1 MPPHLEQCQPVG
13 QQLELA
19 YPHRGWATERCDWLP
34 STSSDFIAEL
44 SFARTGSLAVAMIMY
59 NRETMRIISFR
70 SLPHDIL
77 VDDLVEDL
85 RHLQLRLNIPAKS
98 GVRWTGMRIH
108 TGAFATAWLQC
119 NLRSFRPLCDD
130 FWYCRDMVEVV
141 FVYNH
146 EILLHPPQEEDVLWG
161 NFEQTCP
168 YIERGGGCGAG
179 RRAPRV
185 AGCSWTTR
193 SFPVGLS
200 SMLSPSVA
208 AVAAAFFSPEW
219 EVAGKEAAR
228 TWVAARYKT
237 RAACRFRGLRQH
249 APPS

>member
-1 MPPHLEQCQPVG
+1 MDWY
-13 QQLELA
+13 A
-19 YPHRGWATERCDWLP
+19 YPHRCFRHGMA
-34 STSSDFIAEL
+34 
-44 SFARTGSLAVAMIMY
+44 AV
-59 NRETMRIISFR
+59 
-70 SLPHDIL
+70 
-77 VDDLVEDL
+77 
-85 RHLQLRLNIPAKS
+85 
-98 GVRWTGMRIH
+98 
-108 TGAFATAWLQC
+108 QC

-141 FVYNH
+141 FVYND

-161 NFEQTCP
+161 NLSLYRIFLSQGRGLRLWAACP
-168 YIERGGGCGAG
+168 AG
-179 RRAPRV
+179 
-185 AGCSWTTR
+185 SWLFLTTR

-228 TWVAARYKT
+228 KWVAARYKT
-237 RAACRFRGLRQH
+237 HAACRFRGLRQQ